1 MGFLIK
7 FFSDCHCTI
16 DREAG
21 GAKMPYH
28 LSQPIRLA
36 EYDPRW
42 PALFQEERKLLLG
55 VLDSRVVAIEHF
67 GSTSVPGLA
76 AKPILDILAGV
87 SDLEAVSECEE
98 ALQATGYADARIQVP
113 GRQLFCRGPY
123 NEGTHHLHFV
133 EHGSEAW
140 EQPLRFRDALR
151 AHPGKVQEYELLKR
165 QLAALHGTDLDG
177 YSDGKGLFVQSVLS
191 EHL

>member
-1 MGFLIK
+1 
-7 FFSDCHCTI
+7 
-16 DREAG
+16 
-21 GAKMPYH
+21 MPYH
-28 LSQPIRLA
+28 LSQPIRLE
-36 EYDPRW
+36 EYNPCW
-42 PALFQEERKLLLG
+42 PAHFEEERQLLLG
-55 VLDSRVVAIEHF
+55 TLGSKVVAIEHF

-98 ALQATGYADARIQVP
+98 ALQAIGYTDVRIQVP
-113 GRQLFCRGPY
+113 GRRLFCRGPY

-151 AHPGKVQEYELLKR
+151 ADTSKVQEYKLLKR

-191 EHL
+191 EHPNRGKV